1 MCTAYVEFNISTSPV
16 TISLENVR
24 PYGARI
30 LFHQNQDLI
39 DGKLLCDR
47 EFFLEKKVDGQWV
60 RMKEGFMPLDVED
73 DPYDIALL
81 AYQDVRWD
89 SAYEVLPVGAYR
101 LGKVIP
107 VTSGENPE
115 HKTIYAEFS
124 IDKVYTWFDR
134 YSNVSD
140 EHHPK
145 DNMLDIG
152 VEGTGILSYHAS
164 ENTTEADRKRFFSSA
179 GIDHAVIIENGWY
192 QRLRGTTLHIYEFST
207 EDFVLLDPVAGYYVA
222 KKTQYP
228 KAKYVITDPLAELL
242 NRNVEVRFVDNLWQ
256 LADAVKASSL
266 NWSLCR
272 MANALPRG

>member
-1 MCTAYVEFNISTSPV
+1 M
-16 TISLENVR
+16 R
-24 PYGARI
+24 
-30 LFHQNQDLI
+30 LFHVSEEPNIAVFEPRLPKRKDLDPSVGLVWAI
-39 DGKLLCDR
+39 NESCLPN
-47 EFFLEKKVDGQWV
+47 FLTPRDCPRV
-60 RMKEGFMPLDVED
+60 
-73 DPYDIALL
+73 A
-81 AYQDVRWD
+81 
-89 SAYEVLPVGAYR
+89 
-101 LGKVIP
+101 
-107 VTSGENPE
+107 
-115 HKTIYAEFS
+115 
-124 IDKVYTWFDR
+124 
-134 YSNVSD
+134 
-140 EHHPK
+140 
-145 DNMLDIG
+145 
-152 VEGTGILSYHAS
+152 YHAS